1 MSRPG
6 EVPGVTA
13 VRQQAVGLARQS
25 PRTLLLGTVLLTSA
39 VSMVTGIIYV
49 QYFSIDV
56 FSSLLYVPQDCWLD
70 WDISFGRH
78 CFSDYAWQATAA
90 LRPDPWEHLGP
101 ANWPGNPYP
110 PAAMV
115 PFLLFG
121 LIGKWLHTP
130 QVGLFC
136 YLLTLVI
143 AVLTPAVWAS
153 RGARGLER
161 LVIFLALGVA
171 AIPAWVA
178 VDRGNSTGFLAPI
191 ALFFLVALC
200 RRRWG
205 LVTIMVILAA
215 LLKPQLVVLAVALFA
230 ARQWR
235 MGGIAVVGAVI
246 SNLAAYLLW
255 PSNLPETISQ
265 SIHNALG
272 YGAFSDEISVGNV
285 SFGKALMW
293 IPDGLKLLQTGG
305 TLPDGYFAAPRA
317 LIGYAV
323 LLLVVVAVLVLG
335 RRIPPVTAGIV
346 LLAAASLFP
355 AVTYRYYLVFVLA
368 VAALVVRDPEGPPGA
383 GIFDRLGGGRR
394 AVGISVSVAAALS
407 LAHVAV
413 PGPSFPVPVA
423 GEPGVLTAF
432 GTSPVITTTAVL
444 SPALWLVACMVIIV
458 SYARKPARVAS
469 ADASVALATVAR
481 SVERSLERS
490 DEPATPAVATA
501 AVNPNDTV
509 ADVQTV
515 SASGRKLPSVSDAR
529 RPG

>member
-6 EVPGVTA
+6 EVPRDLITA
-13 VRQQAVGLARQS
+13 VRQQVSGLTGQS
-25 PRTLLLGTVLLTSA
+25 ARTLLLGTVLWTSV
-39 VSMVTGIIYV
+39 VSLVTGIIYV

-70 WDISFGRH
+70 WDMNIGRH

-101 ANWPGNPYP
+101 PNWPGNPYP

-115 PFLLFG
+115 PFLIFG
-121 LIGKWLHTP
+121 LLGKWLHWP
-130 QVGLFC
+130 QLGLFC
-136 YLLTLVI
+136 YLMALVI
-143 AVLTPAVWAS
+143 AVLSPALWAT

-161 LVIFLALGVA
+161 LVTFLALGVA

-191 ALFFLVALC
+191 ALVFLVALC
-200 RRRWG
+200 RQRWG
-205 LVTIMVILAA
+205 LVAVMVILAA

-235 MGGIAVVGAVI
+235 MGGIAVVGAIVA
-246 SNLAAYLLW
+246 NLSAYLLW
-255 PSNLPETISQ
+255 PSNFPGTITQ

-272 YGAFSDEISVGNV
+272 YGAFSDAISVGNV
-285 SFGKALMW
+285 SFGKALLW
-293 IPDGLKLLQTGG
+293 IPDGLKVLETGG
-305 TLPDGYFAAPRA
+305 TLPDGYLAGLRG
-317 LIGYAV
+317 LIGYGVLALVVGAV
-323 LLLVVVAVLVLG
+323 LILG
-335 RRIPPVTAGIV
+335 RRVPPVVVGIV

-368 VAALVVRDPEGPPGA
+368 VAALIVRDPDGPTGA
-383 GIFDRLGGGRR
+383 GLFDRIGEGRR
-394 AVGISVSVAAALS
+394 VVAISVSLAAALS

-423 GEPGVLTAF
+423 GEPGVLTVF

-444 SPALWLVACMVIIV
+444 APALWLIASAVIIL
-458 SYARKPARVAS
+458 SYMRKPARDVSKEAS
-469 ADASVALATVAR
+469 SSSV
-481 SVERSLERS
+481 S
-490 DEPATPAVATA
+490 DEPAPI
-501 AVNPNDTV
+501 
-509 ADVQTV
+509 
-515 SASGRKLPSVSDAR
+515 ASP
-529 RPG
+529 